1 MTTFEVGPAEFK
13 VGEATIRIG
22 SPDSAEAKEVRAQF
36 AENDANDRKLQA
48 IRADALR
55 EHYEEFVIVTD
66 WGRKVRYYP
75 TWEAFAAAISA
86 EESGAAADDYLVEWP
101 EPLILVA

>member
-1 MTTFEVGPAEFK
+1 MTTSEVGPMKFK
-13 VGEATIRIG
+13 AGEATIRIG

-75 TWEAFAAAISA
+75 TWEAFSAAISA

-101 EPLILVA
+101 ENLIVAA

>member
-1 MTTFEVGPAEFK
+1 MTTFEVGPTKFK
-13 VGEATIRIG
+13 VGEATIEIRPLG
-22 SPDSAEAKEVRAQF
+22 EAEA
-36 AENDANDRKLQA
+36 AERKALLAETDANDRKLQA

-101 EPLILVA
+101 ENLILVA

>member
-1 MTTFEVGPAEFK
+1 MATSEVGPMKFK
-13 VGEATIRIG
+13 AGEATITIG
-22 SPDSAEAKEVRAQF
+22 TPDSAEAAERKALRA
-36 AENDANDRKLQA
+36 ESDANDRKLQA

-55 EHYEEFVIVTD
+55 EHYEEFVIVSD

-75 TWEAFAAAISA
+75 TWEAFAAASWA
-86 EESGAAADDYLVEWP
+86 EESGVAADAYLVEWP